1 MKIMISYEMTE
12 DYIVNADSVEDAIKK
27 VSEIFEHK
35 QSSQKDLL
43 WQEKVDYHCEIN
55 KKYEIEE

>member
-1 MKIMISYEMTE
+1 MKIMISYEVTE
-12 DYIVNADSVEDAIKK
+12 DYIVDADSVEEAITK
-27 VSEIFEHK
+27 VNKIFELK

-43 WQEKVDYHCEIN
+43 WQEKIDYHCQID

>member
-1 MKIMISYEMTE
+1 MTE

>member
-12 DYIVNADSVEDAIKK
+12 DYIVDADSLEDAIKQ

-43 WQEKVDYHCEIN
+43 WQAKIDYHCEID